1 MKLLCFIVSNLAYTS
16 AVVKENSCNNSYSA
30 VLTDSNPMRIL
41 GFMLDVFAILV
52 HNMGAPPFK
61 LS

>member
-1 MKLLCFIVSNLAYTS
+1 MVSIPMKLLCFIGSNLAYTS

-41 GFMLDVFAILV
+41 SLIVL
-52 HNMGAPPFK
+52 
-61 LS
+61 LYE

>member
-1 MKLLCFIVSNLAYTS
+1 MVSIPMKLLCFIVSNLAYTS

-41 GFMLDVFAILV
+41 SLIVL
-52 HNMGAPPFK
+52 
-61 LS
+61 LYE